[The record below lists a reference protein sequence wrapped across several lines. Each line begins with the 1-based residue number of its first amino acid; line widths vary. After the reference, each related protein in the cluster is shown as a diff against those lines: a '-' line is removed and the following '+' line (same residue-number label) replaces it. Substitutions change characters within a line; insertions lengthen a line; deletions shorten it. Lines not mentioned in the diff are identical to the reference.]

1 MFRLPIVKFFNRIF
15 NRVTITVVLVAL
27 QVLWLLWAFWS
38 FTAGRVWLNG
48 ALKALSI
55 LIVLYLVRKDENSAY
70 KIGWIVLIGLLPLLG
85 GALYLAFGNKAPAKY
100 LRERMQKVEQAHQ
113 TELAQP
119 EGQTDALDISSRNL
133 SRYVAKFGPYP
144 AWRDT
149 AAHYFSCGEE
159 MYPQLLADL
168 DKAEKFIFLE
178 FFILRSGKMWDG
190 VEQILRRKAAQGVD
204 VRLIYDDFGSLLG
217 LPMPTMAGKTLSSI
231 ASLTSP
237 LALLAIGA
245 GFKGRKALGYLRPTA
260 VATAV
265 KLMALPALFLP
276 VAVHLGFTDEK
287 LVALL
292 VMLGSIATPSCYV
305 MAKQMGHEGVL
316 TGSVCVTTTLFS
328 AFSLTFWLFL
338 LRSMGCI
345 A

>member
-1 MFRLPIVKFFNRIF
+1 MWENVRFSMNSTMPLFFVMLLGYVLYQKKFLSDAFVAGANKF
-15 NRVTITVVLVAL
+15 VFYVAL
-27 QVLWLLWAFWS
+27 PVQLFRDLAATDVRAAFDGAYVLFCFVVTL
-38 FTAGRVWLNG
+38 V
-48 ALKALSI
+48 SI
-55 LIVLYLVRKDENSAY
+55 LGIWALAKLFLPDKRLVGEFVQVCYRSSAAILGTAFLQSIYGTAEMSSMMILGSVPLYNVMAVVILMLEGPEAAQAGSMTAKLKKSVKGILTN
-70 KIGWIVLIGLLPLLG
+70 PTLLG
-85 GALYLAFGNKAPAKY
+85 
-100 LRERMQKVEQAHQ
+100 M
-113 TELAQP
+113 
-119 EGQTDALDISSRNL
+119 
-133 SRYVAKFGPYP
+133 
-144 AWRDT
+144 
-149 AAHYFSCGEE
+149 
-159 MYPQLLADL
+159 
-168 DKAEKFIFLE
+168 
-178 FFILRSGKMWDG
+178 
-190 VEQILRRKAAQGVD
+190 
-204 VRLIYDDFGSLLG
+204 
-217 LPMPTMAGKTLSSI
+217 PMPTMADKTLSSI

-237 LALLAIGA
+237 LALLVIGA

-276 VAVHLGFTDEK
+276 AAVHLGFTDEK

>member
-15 NRVTITVVLVAL
+15 NRVTITAVLVAL

-85 GALYLAFGNKAPAKY
+85 GALYLAFGNKAPAKH

-168 DKAEKFIFLE
+168 EKAEKFIFLE

-204 VRLIYDDFGSLLG
+204 VRMIYDDVGCATG
-217 LPMPTMAGKTLSSI
+217 LPAQYWKTLQVEGI
-231 ASLTSP
+231 QAVPFNPFVP
-237 LALLAIGA
+237 LLN
-245 GFKGRKALGYLRPTA
+245 
-260 VATAV
+260 
-265 KLMALPALFLP
+265 
-276 VAVHLGFTDEK
+276 
-287 LVALL
+287 L
-292 VMLGSIATPSCYV
+292 VMNMLRQENQLYIHQEIQFSRLHV
-305 MAKQMGHEGVL
+305 MKML
-316 TGSVCVTTTLFS
+316 C
-328 AFSLTFWLFL
+328 
-338 LRSMGCI
+338 R
-345 A
+345 

>member
-1 MFRLPIVKFFNRIF
+1 MWENVRFSMNSTMPLFFVMLLGYVLYQKKFLSDAFVAGANKF
-15 NRVTITVVLVAL
+15 VFYVAL
-27 QVLWLLWAFWS
+27 PVQLFRDLAATDVRAAFDGTYVLFCFVVTL
-38 FTAGRVWLNG
+38 V
-48 ALKALSI
+48 SI
-55 LIVLYLVRKDENSAY
+55 LGIWALAKLFFPDKRLVGEFVQVCYRSSAAILGTAFLQSIYGTAEMSSMMILGSVPLYNVMAVVILMLEGPEAAQAGSMTAKLKKSVKGILTN
-70 KIGWIVLIGLLPLLG
+70 PTLLG
-85 GALYLAFGNKAPAKY
+85 IAAGF
-100 LRERMQKVEQAHQ
+100 
-113 TELAQP
+113 
-119 EGQTDALDISSRNL
+119 
-133 SRYVAKFGPYP
+133 
-144 AWRDT
+144 AW
-149 AAHYFSCGEE
+149 
-159 MYPQLLADL
+159 
-168 DKAEKFIFLE
+168 
-178 FFILRSGKMWDG
+178 
-190 VEQILRRKAAQGVD
+190 
-204 VRLIYDDFGSLLG
+204 SLLG

-237 LALLAIGA
+237 LALLVIGA